1 MFEVGSYYKVVTLE
15 TGENYE
21 GKWGT
26 YETSTVYEVG
36 AVDGPLVKLLGPDYS
51 DPKYDLLLPPGTD
64 RNAPRAE
71 TVVNTGSLFF
81 LRAEKMDKLKA

>member
-1 MFEVGSYYKVVTLE
+1 MFEVGSSYNIFTLE

-51 DPKYDLLLPPGTD
+51 DPKYDLLLPTGTD
-64 RNAPRAE
+64 RTAPRKE
-71 TVVNTGSLFF
+71 TILNTGCMFF
-81 LRAEKMDKLKA
+81 LRAEKMDKA